1 MDINDNYKSGANDE
15 LASTKA
21 STQESTKSTS
31 SPFTPTPRRKLSTS
45 SSGSEDGKK
54 ALTSFVDVL
63 LEKMCRKNSDSSV
76 AEVSKIQ
83 RLLSEDDDDLLVEVE
98 APVSFNKPSN
108 PNLLPT
114 PIVNQRINS
123 VFVSSEEEYQRMVA
137 KHKEKVSQF
146 QQQVD
151 SSQMGSKSLPPQ
163 MQAPELPANVS
174 KPRTLADKRLLISN
188 INNNNGIKFLMV
200 EQENKM
206 YRQVQRKKTNMEIN
220 YQMLDTMIVEDIPIN
235 RGSWKVLTW
244 LRTRE
249 ENYFQNYINID
260 GVDYKLNGSRGNHRM
275 KYLKSQSS
283 QPYPKQQ
290 VVNVRTVRCC
300 PGSRIRKRLIDSVI
314 TSDSMRRFV
323 LQENVSHQKRLDTKY
338 LDNQLVSIS
347 PRPLGKKIELI
358 NQSRKLLQNDED
370 SAFLGDYAKFEMPE
384 VTLQVE
390 VVPTVSLDPVVK
402 KYLKEILPHR
412 KMSEKWCEFALTALD
427 SKAAGSENA
436 GTFDFTIPYQN
447 NKKAILVREIIRSKE
462 DNEPLRIIY
471 DEAEDLDDDMEWT
484 FAKDVDKN
492 DPEECEIV
500 DIIKDLTNSVFINLN
515 DDLFSQDDP
524 HDRKTCSLISPI
536 KSKEAIEEL
545 STLQRNKS
553 NKVLKELIRL
563 NANVYKSESCVEDV
577 SNL

>member
-1 MDINDNYKSGANDE
+1 MDINDNYKSGNNDE
-15 LASTKA
+15 LASA
-21 STQESTKSTS
+21 QESTKSLS
-31 SPFTPTPRRKLSTS
+31 SSSTPTPRRKLSIS
-45 SSGSEDGKK
+45 SSGSEVDP
-54 ALTSFVDVL
+54 LTSFVDVL
-63 LEKMCRKNSDSSV
+63 LDKMRRKNFDSSV
-76 AEVSKIQ
+76 AEVSKVQ
-83 RLLSEDDDDLLVEVE
+83 RLLSESDDDLLVEVE

-108 PNLLPT
+108 PNLLAT
-114 PIVNQRINS
+114 PIVNNQRNNS

-137 KHKEKVSQF
+137 KHKAKAKANQF
-146 QQQVD
+146 QLTD
-151 SSQMGSKSLPPQ
+151 SSQMGSKSQPPQ

-174 KPRTLADKRLLISN
+174 KPRTLADKRLLMSN

-220 YQMLDTMIVEDIPIN
+220 YQMLDTMIIEDIPIN
-235 RGSWKVLTW
+235 RGPWKVLTW

-249 ENYFQNYINID
+249 ENYFQNYINLD
-260 GVDYKLNGSRGNHRM
+260 GVDYKLNGSRGNHRL

-283 QPYPKQQ
+283 RPFPKQQ
-290 VVNVRTVRCC
+290 VVNVRTIRCC
-300 PGSRIRKRLIDSVI
+300 PGSRVRKRIIDAVI
-314 TSDSMRRFV
+314 SSDSMRRFV
-323 LQENVSHQKRLDTKY
+323 LQENVSSQKRLDTKY
-338 LDNQLVSIS
+338 LDNQLVSIT

-384 VTLQVE
+384 VKLQVD

-412 KMSEKWCEFALTALD
+412 RMSEKWCEFALTALD
-427 SKAAGSENA
+427 SKTAGDESSRS
-436 GTFDFTIPYQN
+436 FDFTIPYQN
-447 NKKAILVREIIRSKE
+447 DKKAILVREIIRSKE

-471 DEAEDLDDDMEWT
+471 DESEDLDDDMEWT
-484 FAKDVDKN
+484 FAKDVDKD
-492 DPEECEIV
+492 DPEECEVV

-524 HDRKTCSLISPI
+524 HDRKTCSLISPV
-536 KSKEAIEEL
+536 KSKEALEEL

-553 NKVLKELIRL
+553 SKVLKELIRL
-563 NANVYKSESCVEDV
+563 NANVYMSESCVEDV
-577 SNL
+577 SH